1 MSDMNTTQSNQNKIS
16 DDTIKLLR
24 ECDAGIKM
32 GIEAINEVVNNV
44 KDCKLKKILTD
55 SRDKHERFQE
65 EADELLKEYHD
76 DGKDPSMM
84 AKGMSWLKTNMKMT
98 MDSSDSTVADLIT
111 DGCDMGVKS
120 LNRYLNQ
127 YKTANDK
134 AKKLAEKLIG
144 EEENLRKEMKG
155 YL

>member
-1 MSDMNTTQSNQNKIS
+1 MDSNNTVTNKIS

-32 GIEAINEVVNNV
+32 GIEGINEVVNNV
-44 KDCKLKKILTD
+44 KNCKLKKILTD
-55 SRDKHERFQE
+55 SKDKHERFQE
-65 EADELLKEYHD
+65 EADKLLKEYHD
-76 DGKDPSMM
+76 DGKNPSMM

-127 YKTANDK
+127 YKTANDR
-134 AKKLAEKLIG
+134 AKNLAEKII
-144 EEENLRKEMKG
+144 EEEESLRREMKE

>member
-1 MSDMNTTQSNQNKIS
+1 MDSNNTVTNKIS

-32 GIEAINEVVNNV
+32 GIEGINEVVSNV

-55 SRDKHERFQE
+55 SKDKHERFQE
-65 EADELLKEYHD
+65 EADKLLKEYHD
-76 DGKDPSMM
+76 DGKNPSMM

-127 YKTANDK
+127 YKTANDR
-134 AKKLAEKLIG
+134 AKNLAEKII
-144 EEENLRKEMKG
+144 EEEESLRREMKE

>member
-1 MSDMNTTQSNQNKIS
+1 MDTNSTLTNKIS

-32 GIEAINEVVNNV
+32 GIEAINEVVNSV

-55 SRDKHERFQE
+55 SRDKHDRFQE
-65 EADELLKEYHD
+65 EATELLHEYHD
-76 DGKDPSMM
+76 EGKEPGMM

-111 DGCDMGVKS
+111 DGCDMGIKS

-134 AKKLAEKLIG
+134 AKKLTDKLLK
-144 EEENLRKEMKG
+144 EEENLREEMKA

>member
-1 MSDMNTTQSNQNKIS
+1 MDSNNTVTNKIS

-32 GIEAINEVVNNV
+32 GIEGINEVVNNV

-55 SRDKHERFQE
+55 SKDKHERFQE
-65 EADELLKEYHD
+65 EADKLLKEYHD
-76 DGKDPSMM
+76 DGKNPSMM

-127 YKTANDK
+127 YKTANDR
-134 AKKLAEKLIG
+134 AKNLAEKII
-144 EEENLRKEMKG
+144 EEEESLRREMKE

>member
-1 MSDMNTTQSNQNKIS
+1 MDSNNTVTNKIS

-32 GIEAINEVVNNV
+32 GIEGINEVVNNV

-55 SRDKHERFQE
+55 SKDKHERFQE
-65 EADELLKEYHD
+65 EADKLLKEYHD
-76 DGKDPSMM
+76 DGKNPSMM

-120 LNRYLNQ
+120 LNRYLNH
-127 YKTANDK
+127 YKTANDR
-134 AKKLAEKLIG
+134 AKNLAEKII
-144 EEENLRKEMKG
+144 EEEESLRREMKE

>member
-1 MSDMNTTQSNQNKIS
+1 MDTNSTVTTKIS

-55 SRDKHERFQE
+55 SKDKHDSFKE
-65 EADELLKEYHD
+65 EADKLLGEYHD
-76 DGKDPSMM
+76 DGKEPSMM

-98 MDSSDSTVADLIT
+98 MDSSDNTVADLIT

-134 AKKLAEKLIG
+134 AKTLAEKLIA
-144 EEENLRKEMKG
+144 EEENLRKEMKC